1 MGERELVLDE
11 TGKIDSFFYND
22 QSINR
27 NFNNISYMK
36 IILERIKYLYNTI
49 ICKANNST
57 FLFKLIINFRLT
69 TIQVER

>member
-1 MGERELVLDE
+1 MGEKELILDE

-36 IILERIKYLYNTI
+36 IILERVKYLYNTI
-49 ICKANNST
+49 ICKANNSS
-57 FLFKLIINFRLT
+57 LFI
-69 TIQVER
+69 